1 MLINEPKWRLIIASL
16 KHPLKSFGVSCIVL
30 LENKGKN
37 SVGKKKQT
45 FLSSYEKQSKN
56 IF

>member
-1 MLINEPKWRLIIASL
+1 MEAHNCIIKTSPKEFW
-16 KHPLKSFGVSCIVL
+16 CVL